1 MEQPTQAGASLA
13 GRVALVTGASR
24 GIGRAVALGL
34 AAAGAEV
41 AVNYRSGK
49 DQAEAVVAAIA
60 AAGGKGYALQADVAS
75 EEQAAGLISEVA
87 ARSGRLDILVN
98 NAGIT
103 RDSLLLRAKTEDWN
117 AVLGTNLTGAF
128 FCARAAAKIMMKQ
141 RWGRIISLSS
151 IVGLTGNAGQAT
163 YAASKAGLIGL
174 TRSLAKE
181 LASRQITVNAVAPG
195 FIETDM
201 TAVLPESARTNLAEA
216 IPLGRT
222 GAPEEVAA
230 AVVFLAS
237 PTAAYI
243 TGQVL
248 VVDGGLSIGG
258 GF

>member
-60 AAGGKGYALQADVAS
+60 EAGGKGYALQADVAS
-75 EEQAAGLISEVA
+75 EDQAAGLISEVA
-87 ARSGRLDILVN
+87 ARSGRLYILVN

-117 AVLGTNLTGAF
+117 TVLGTNLTGAF